1 MNKRLVTLLAVAAL
15 VAFSAVAF
23 AAPRAGRASAAAQ
36 ETLTPEKRV
45 AVQKIFESH
54 QDKLY
59 ELREQIWAKHAELQA
74 LSASGKAE
82 KADIQ
87 ALIGD
92 ITKLRSAMHKER
104 LAIRSEIEKETG
116 IKAFGPGGYH
126 RGLGGYGYGPCGDE
140 GGCTPGA
147 GYQGK
152 GYGRGMGRG
161 MGQGM
166 GQGMGFGPG
175 MGMGGY

>member
-1 MNKRLVTLLAVAAL
+1 MNKRLITLLAVAAL

-36 ETLTPEKRV
+36 ETLTPEKRA

-74 LSASGKAE
+74 LSTSGKAE

-104 LAIRSEIEKETG
+104 LAMRGEIEKETG
-116 IKAFGPGGYH
+116 VKAFGPGGSH
-126 RGLGGYGYGPCGDE
+126 RGLGGCGYGPCCDD
-140 GGCTPGA
+140 GGCAPGA
-147 GYQGK
+147 GYHGK
-152 GYGRGMGRG
+152 GFGRG

-166 GQGMGFGPG
+166 GQGMGPG
-175 MGMGGY
+175 MMGGY